1 MKTLLIA
8 AVIATALPATS
19 ALAQADGR
27 FAVGVQV
34 GTPGAGLQSQ
44 FALSPVVVLRGGY
57 DVLKWDRDQTYKGID
72 YDAKIDFKSPGAFVD
87 LHPFR
92 NGFLISGGAYFGDRK
107 VDLDATPTGNVN
119 VGGATFTPAQVGTL
133 TGRIDLES
141 TAPFVGLGYD
151 NTFTRGGR
159 LGFRILAGAAFGD
172 APQVDLDA
180 RGGTLSNDLPSVRV
194 WIRKSVRFR
203 PRPMITRS
211 CRCFRRASTSS
222 SEARG
227 VVPKRSDWG

>member
-8 AVIATALPATS
+8 AVIATTLPATS

-27 FAVGVQV
+27 FAVGAQV
-34 GTPGAGLQSQ
+34 GTPGAGLQAQ

-159 LGFRILAGAAFGD
+159 LGFRLLAGAAFGD
-172 APQVDLDA
+172 APQVNLDA
-180 RGGTLSNDLPSVRV
+180 RGGTLSNDPTFRARLDQEEREVQAEADDYKVLPVLQAGLNF
-194 WIRKSVRFR
+194 KF
-203 PRPMITRS
+203 
-211 CRCFRRASTSS
+211 
-222 SEARG
+222 
-227 VVPKRSDWG
+227 

>member
-8 AVIATALPATS
+8 ALATAVLPATS
-19 ALAQADGR
+19 ALAQENGR
-27 FAVGVQV
+27 FAVGAQV
-34 GTPGAGLQSQ
+34 GTPGAGLQAQ

-57 DVLKWDRDQTYKGID
+57 DVLNWDRDQTYKGID

-87 LHPFR
+87 VHPFR

-107 VDLDATPTGNVN
+107 IDLDATPTGNVN
-119 VGGATFTPAQVGTL
+119 VGGATFAPAQVGTL

-141 TAPFVGLGYD
+141 TAPFVGFGYD

-172 APQVDLDA
+172 SPQVNLDA
-180 RGGTLSNDLPSVRV
+180 RGGTLSNDP
-194 WIRKSVRFR
+194 IFR
-203 PRPMITRS
+203 ARLDQEEQDIQ
-211 CRCFRRASTSS
+211 
-222 SEARG
+222 SEADDYKILP
-227 VVPKRSDWG
+227 VVQAGLNFKF

>member
-8 AVIATALPATS
+8 ALAAAVLSATS
-19 ALAQADGR
+19 ALAQENGR
-27 FAVGVQV
+27 FAVGAQV
-34 GTPGAGLQSQ
+34 GTPGAGLQAQ

-57 DVLKWDRDQTYKGID
+57 DVLNWDRDQTYKGID

-87 LHPFR
+87 VHPFR

-107 VDLDATPTGNVN
+107 IDLDATPTGNVN

-141 TAPFVGLGYD
+141 TAPFVGFGYD

-159 LGFRILAGAAFGD
+159 LGFRVLAGAAFGD
-172 APQVDLDA
+172 SPQVNLDA
-180 RGGTLSNDLPSVRV
+180 RGGTLSNDP
-194 WIRKSVRFR
+194 IFR
-203 PRPMITRS
+203 ARLDQEEQEIQ
-211 CRCFRRASTSS
+211 
-222 SEARG
+222 SEADDYKILP
-227 VVPKRSDWG
+227 VVQAGLNFKF

>member
-1 MKTLLIA
+1 MKTLLIT

-141 TAPFVGLGYD
+141 TAPSSAWAMTTPLRAADGWASAFWPARPLAMLRKWIW
-151 NTFTRGGR
+151 TLAAGR
-159 LGFRILAGAAFGD
+159 CR
-172 APQVDLDA
+172 
-180 RGGTLSNDLPSVRV
+180 TTLPSVRV

-222 SEARG
+222 SDAGG
-227 VVPKRSDWG
+227 VVPEREGWG

>member
-8 AVIATALPATS
+8 AVVAAALPPAS
-19 ALAQADGR
+19 ALAQEDSR
-27 FAVGVQV
+27 FAVGAQV
-34 GTPGAGLQSQ
+34 GTPGVGLQAQ

-87 LHPFR
+87 VHPFR

-107 VDLDATPTGNVN
+107 VDLDATPSGNVN

-159 LGFRILAGAAFGD
+159 LGFRLLAGAAFGD
-172 APQVDLDA
+172 APQVNLDA
-180 RGGTLSNDLPSVRV
+180 RGGTLSNDPTFRARLDQEEREIQAEADDYKVLPV
-194 WIRKSVRFR
+194 IQAGLNFKF
-203 PRPMITRS
+203 
-211 CRCFRRASTSS
+211 
-222 SEARG
+222 
-227 VVPKRSDWG
+227 